1 MMNIARASAGW
12 FAANIF
18 SAAINFLAVIY
29 FSRTLGAST
38 LGTYFIFFSAL
49 MVLNFLSSG
58 GLSSATIKRISE
70 GGDRYKLLT
79 ASLLMRSL
87 ILLALTAIIIIFRTQ
102 LQAYLKTD
110 AIPYLLI
117 FLFLLQFSD
126 LIREFLQG
134 TYRVALSGFI
144 DFVQQLVKIL
154 FQVILLGHGLYGM
167 FWGLGIGIISSIGL
181 GAIIARPKLS
191 RPELSNY
198 SSLIFFS
205 KYSYGTNLGGLV
217 YEWLGILAVGYFL
230 NNSEAGI
237 YGVCWSLSAVFII
250 FCQAISSS
258 IYPEISSLA
267 ARNKP
272 AEISAIFN
280 KAVSYGPFLAL
291 PGFFG
296 ALSLGKSLLA
306 ILYGPDFISGAEI
319 LVILMATRVIQSV
332 QAVIVRTIEGLDR
345 PDIVFKINMG
355 TTILNIVSAI
365 SLIVIFGAVGAALS
379 AFITILASALLNL
392 YALKG
397 ILQVTFKSAM
407 ILELLAS
414 IVMYIIIIIITNFV
428 EVDSAAKLLL
438 IIAIGASIY
447 LSIMAFSSESRQ
459 IFRNLV
465 R

>member
-12 FAANIF
+12 FAANVF
-18 SAAINFLAVIY
+18 SAVINFLAVIY

-38 LGTYFIFFSAL
+38 LGTYFIFFSVL

-70 GGDRYKLLT
+70 GGDKYKLLI

-87 ILLALTAIIIIFRTQ
+87 ILLALTAVIIIFWAQ
-102 LQAYLKTD
+102 LQAYLKAD

-134 TYRVALSGFI
+134 TYRVALSAFI
-144 DFVQQLVKIL
+144 DFVQQLLKIL

-167 FWGLGIGIISSIGL
+167 IWGLGIGIISSIGL
-181 GAIIARPKLS
+181 GAVIARPKLS
-191 RPELSNY
+191 MPEPSNY
-198 SSLIFFS
+198 SSLIYFS
-205 KYSYGTNLGGLV
+205 KYSYGTNLGGLI

-237 YGVCWSLSAVFII
+237 YGVCWSISAVFII
-250 FCQAISSS
+250 FCQAISST

-296 ALSLGKSLLA
+296 ALSLGKSLLS
-306 ILYGPDFISGAEI
+306 ILYGPDFTSGTEI
-319 LVILMATRVIQSV
+319 LVILMASRVIQSV
-332 QAVIVRTIEGLDR
+332 QVVIVRTIEGLDR
-345 PDIVFKINMG
+345 PDIVFKINTG
-355 TTILNIVSAI
+355 TTLLNVASAL
-365 SLIVIFGAVGAALS
+365 SLVVIFGAVGAALS
-379 AFITILASALLNL
+379 ALITIFVSALLNL
-392 YALKG
+392 HALKG
-397 ILQVTFKSAM
+397 ILHVSFKGAM
-407 ILELLAS
+407 MLEMIAS
-414 IVMYIIIIIITNFV
+414 IVMYLVIIIVTNYV
-428 EVDSAAKLLL
+428 EVDSVAKLLL
-438 IIAIGASIY
+438 IIAVGASIY

-459 IFRNLV
+459 IIRNLM